1 MTEEWKRNEEYKEN
15 KLEERPLKKGHI
27 HVLFCMGSELHAFKV
42 QWVSGWKEVT
52 LLLRT
57 EYCTDQ
63 FRPYTKINVT
73 VIAIVD
79 NKDMFLNRD
88 LHKFPFN

>member
-15 KLEERPLKKGHI
+15 KYGRKACKEGPHS
-27 HVLFCMGSELHAFKV
+27 FQV

-52 LLLRT
+52 LLLPT